1 MQRRCECFILSE
13 MRTVFGLILAFATQ
27 MLIAQSGQPAS
38 ASSADEYLRNG
49 IDAQHRGDVK
59 DAIEEY
65 RKALALKPEL
75 VEARANLGAAL
86 SADGQFDAAIEED
99 TRALASAPD
108 KAAVRM
114 NLALA
119 YYKKGDIPNAHTEF
133 KAVHTARPRDISAA
147 VLLGDT
153 DIKLDRMADAVAL
166 LGPMEAGHESNTDL
180 EYVLAFALIQ
190 TGKAEDGIPR
200 MERVAQVTH
209 SADSYVIAGDSL
221 LRRNEF
227 RKAAIDLDAAM
238 ELNPSLP
245 GLHTMVGQ
253 AHDALGE
260 TDKSVPAFEAALKE
274 NPKDFTASLYL
285 GATRLKQRDFES
297 ARPLLELALQLQPDW
312 PLAQLQVAKLNGMT
326 GKYEEAAAALE
337 NIVKKDPKWL
347 DPHVELATIYY
358 KLHRPED
365 GERERK
371 IVEALQAAQQKA
383 GPPKQ

>member
-1 MQRRCECFILSE
+1 
-13 MRTVFGLILAFATQ
+13 MRIVFGLVLALA
-27 MLIAQSGQPAS
+27 AQPMVAQAGQSTPVA
-38 ASSADEYLRNG
+38 SADEHLRSG
-49 IDAQHRGDVK
+49 IDAQGRGDVK

-65 RKALALKPEL
+65 RKALALEPGL

-99 TRALASAPD
+99 TRALATAPD

-133 KAVHTARPRDISAA
+133 EAVHAARPRDVPAA

-153 DIKLDRMADAVAL
+153 DLKLDRMADAAAL
-166 LGPMEAGHESNTDL
+166 LGPMEAGHESNMDL

-190 TGKAEDGIPR
+190 IGKAEDGIPR
-200 MERVAQVTH
+200 MERVAQTTH
-209 SADSYVIAGDSL
+209 SADSYVVAGDSL
-221 LRRNEF
+221 LRRNDF

-238 ELNPSLP
+238 ALNPALP

-274 NPKDFTASLYL
+274 NPKDFTACLYL
-285 GATRLKQRDFES
+285 GATRLKQRDYEN

-312 PLAQLQVAKLNGMT
+312 PQARLEVAKLNGMT
-326 GKYEEAAAALE
+326 GKYDEAAAALE
-337 NIVKKDPKWL
+337 NIIKKDPKWL
-347 DPHVELATIYY
+347 DPHVELAAIYY

-371 IVEALQAAQQKA
+371 IVEEIQAEQQKA